1 MLAQFLLRQEHLA
14 AKATDELFELL
25 FIPLHIPSSSSM
37 RETALLDGT
46 SSSRN
51 HSQNRN
57 EDHRAEK
64 RDKDSGEVQ
73 AGNIVTAK

>member
-25 FIPLHIPSSSSM
+25 FIPLHISSSSM
-37 RETALLDGT
+37 RENALLDGA